1 MRPIDAVLNGL
12 QSKPMY
18 EGLPADDDPRRHRE
32 KQIAKRRARNKAAR
46 KARHKAAR
54 KARRV

>member
-18 EGLPADDDPRRHRE
+18 EGLPADDAPRRHRE

-46 KARHKAAR
+46 KAR
-54 KARRV
+54 RV